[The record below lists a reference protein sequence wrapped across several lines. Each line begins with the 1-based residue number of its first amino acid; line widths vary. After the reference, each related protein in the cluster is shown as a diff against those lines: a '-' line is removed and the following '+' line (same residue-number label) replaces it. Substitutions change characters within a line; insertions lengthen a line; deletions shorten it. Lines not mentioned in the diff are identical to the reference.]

1 MKDINDI
8 VTSVLTC
15 HEETRDSDF
24 KLICWVCSVTN
35 PDVMSQPFSKV
46 LWNYQ
51 KYNLPSFETIRR
63 TRQKLQHDHPELR
76 GKLYEKRMEKQAEY
90 IDKFVR
96 DVEPGQIGFD
106 EIMEEI

>member
-51 KYNLPSFETIRR
+51 TYNLPSFETIRR

-76 GKLYEKRMEKQAEY
+76 GKLYEKRMAKQEEY
-90 IDKFVR
+90 IEKFVR

>member
-8 VTSVLTC
+8 VHATLLC

-76 GKLYEKRMEKQAEY
+76 GKLYEKRMAKQEEY
-90 IDKFVR
+90 IEKFVIGI
-96 DVEPGQIGFD
+96 EPGQIGFD
-106 EIMEEI
+106 DILEEI